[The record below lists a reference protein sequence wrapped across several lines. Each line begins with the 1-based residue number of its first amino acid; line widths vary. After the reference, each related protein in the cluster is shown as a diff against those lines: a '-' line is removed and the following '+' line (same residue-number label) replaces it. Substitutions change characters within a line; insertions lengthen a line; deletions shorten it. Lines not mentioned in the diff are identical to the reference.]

1 VGRKNTCRAQKL
13 IMQQL
18 GKYGVTRPAQVP
30 RRSFDMLAA
39 GETSPHRRM
48 ELAVEF
54 LQHDAQGQ
62 GEFVSAVDTHIR
74 LTLALGEI
82 EKALS
87 MMRQRVLPRVIRP

>member
-1 VGRKNTCRAQKL
+1 MNPAPTLHAVCNDIRARIEK
-13 IMQQL
+13 
-18 GKYGVTRPAQVP
+18 
-30 RRSFDMLAA
+30 
-39 GETSPHRRM
+39 
-48 ELAVEF
+48 AVEF
-54 LQHDAQGQ
+54 LQHDVQGQ